1 MSNPNDTTA
10 PRGPALPDGSARD
23 EAAPRAVAAL
33 ALSCLD
39 LTNLSEVCDAAQI
52 EALCARA
59 RTPHGDV
66 AAICIW
72 PRFVARARA
81 LLGPANPIRIAT
93 VVNFPGGSD
102 PLETTLAET
111 RAALAAGA
119 DEIDLVVPY
128 RALLAG
134 QPGAI
139 DDTVAAVRAATTGAV
154 LKTILETGILAAPDA
169 VAEAS
174 RRAIAAGA
182 DFLKTSTGKVPVN
195 ATPEAAAVMLRA
207 IRESGRPVGFKA
219 AGGIGS
225 VAVAAVYLDRAAAEM
240 GPGWARPSTLR
251 FGASGLLDD
260 ILAVLGGGTSAGT
273 GSGY

>member
-1 MSNPNDTTA
+1 MSNANHTTA
-10 PRGPALPDGSARD
+10 PRRRASPGSPPRDGG
-23 EAAPRAVAAL
+23 EARAVAAL

-39 LTNLSEVCDAAQI
+39 LTNLSDTCDAAQI

-59 RTPHGDV
+59 RTPFGDV
-66 AAICIW
+66 AAVCIW

-81 LLGPANPIRIAT
+81 LLGPANPVRIAT

-102 PLETTLAET
+102 PLEATCAET
-111 RAALAAGA
+111 RAALADGA

-134 QPGAI
+134 DAAAV
-139 DDTVAAVRAATTGAV
+139 DATLAAVRAAAPGAV
-154 LKTILETGILAAPDA
+154 LKTILETGILATPDA
-169 VAEAS
+169 IAEAS

-182 DFLKTSTGKVPVN
+182 DFLKTSTGKVAVN
-195 ATPEAAAVMLRA
+195 ATPEAAAVMLRT
-207 IRESGRPVGFKA
+207 IRESGRPIGFKA

-225 VAVAAVYLDRAAAEM
+225 VAVAGGYLDLAAAEM
-240 GPGWARPSTLR
+240 GSGWARPATLR

-260 ILAVLGGGTSAGT
+260 LLAVLGGGASAGT

>member
-1 MSNPNDTTA
+1 MSNANHTTE
-10 PRGPALPDGSARD
+10 PRGTTLPDGPARSGRD
-23 EAAPRAVAAL
+23 AGTVAAL

-39 LTNLSEVCDAAQI
+39 LTNLSETCDAAQV

-72 PRFVARARA
+72 PRFVAGARG
-81 LLGPANPIRIAT
+81 LLGTGHPIRIAT
-93 VVNFPGGSD
+93 VVNFPGGSG
-102 PLETTLAET
+102 TAE
-111 RAALAAGA
+111 AAAAEARSAVAAGA
-119 DEIDLVVPY
+119 DEIDLVIPY

-134 QPGAI
+134 DGAAV
-139 DDTVAAVRAATTGAV
+139 DAVVAAVRAAVPGAV
-154 LKTILETGILAAPDA
+154 LKTILETGLLASPDLI
-169 VAEAS
+169 AEAS

-182 DFLKTSTGKVPVN
+182 DFLKTSTGKVAVN

-225 VAVAAVYLDRAAAEM
+225 VAVAGRYLDLAADAM
-240 GPGWARPSTLR
+240 GPGWAGPAHFR
-251 FGASGLLDD
+251 FGASSLLDD
-260 ILAVLGGGTSAGT
+260 LLAVLDGGTSKGT

>member
-1 MSNPNDTTA
+1 MSDAKHTTPQRRTA
-10 PRGPALPDGSARD
+10 PLEGPPRSGDA
-23 EAAPRAVAAL
+23 RAVAAL

-39 LTNLSEVCDAAQI
+39 LTNLSETCDAAQI

-59 RTPHGDV
+59 RTPFGDV

-81 LLGPANPIRIAT
+81 LLGPANPVSIAT

-102 PLETTLAET
+102 PLEATLAET
-111 RAALAAGA
+111 RAALAEGA

-134 QPGAI
+134 EGGAI
-139 DDTVAAVRAATTGAV
+139 DATVAAVRAAAPRAV
-154 LKTILETGILAAPDA
+154 LKTILETGILASPGAI
-169 VAEAS
+169 AEAS

-182 DFLKTSTGKVPVN
+182 DLLKTSTGKAPVN
-195 ATPEAAAVMLRA
+195 ATPEAAAVMLRT

-225 VAVAAVYLDRAAAEM
+225 VAVAGVYLDLAAAEM
-240 GPGWARPSTLR
+240 GPGWATPATLR

-260 ILAVLGGGTSAGT
+260 LLAVLGGGTSAGT